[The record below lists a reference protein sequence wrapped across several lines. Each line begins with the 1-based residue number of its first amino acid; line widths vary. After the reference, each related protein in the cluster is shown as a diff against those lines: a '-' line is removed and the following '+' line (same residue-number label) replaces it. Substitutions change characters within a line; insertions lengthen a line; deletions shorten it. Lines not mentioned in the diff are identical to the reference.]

1 LRDSPPPVAAAEG
14 QTDLL
19 ADPDSLR
26 ELVHEI
32 KTPLTAIIGFA
43 EIIEGQYLGPADH
56 RYRLRAGEIVSQAR
70 LLLKAID
77 DLDFAAKIHSS
88 AEAADRRT
96 DLAPLIDQVLATV
109 ADSASAKDVRIDLV
123 RPPANS
129 VAAIEPEL
137 AERLLI
143 RLLGAVIDR
152 AAPGERLRLAVEQ
165 TPGQHRISIS
175 RPAALRNS
183 AEAQLFDAAPPL
195 AREEGEQ
202 LSVSFALRL
211 VRGLAQIAGADLALP
226 AAEFALLFPRA

>member
-1 LRDSPPPVAAAEG
+1 
-14 QTDLL
+14 
-19 ADPDSLR
+19 
-26 ELVHEI
+26 
-32 KTPLTAIIGFA
+32 
-43 EIIEGQYLGPADH
+43 
-56 RYRLRAGEIVSQAR
+56 
-70 LLLKAID
+70 
-77 DLDFAAKIHSS
+77 
-88 AEAADRRT
+88 
-96 DLAPLIDQVLATV
+96 
-109 ADSASAKDVRIDLV
+109 
-123 RPPANS
+123 

-137 AERLLI
+137 AERLLT
-143 RLLGAVIDR
+143 RLLGAVVDR

-175 RPAALRNS
+175 RPAGLRNI

>member
-1 LRDSPPPVAAAEG
+1 
-14 QTDLL
+14 
-19 ADPDSLR
+19 
-26 ELVHEI
+26 
-32 KTPLTAIIGFA
+32 
-43 EIIEGQYLGPADH
+43 
-56 RYRLRAGEIVSQAR
+56 VSQAR

-109 ADSASAKDVRIDLV
+109 ADSASAKDVRIDLL

-175 RPAALRNS
+175 RPAALRNI